1 MKFKCGA
8 SSGNRGKGQKIN
20 VRNILV
26 CLQCREIIFFYI
38 YMLVAFMLVLLLQM
52 YICDILGQN
61 DEVSSYLLRKTVS
74 CRCLFRFLD
83 LLLTVILARAI
94 EGTARS
100 ASMPWLFPGEHRR
113 CCKIFATANDASAT
127 LIGNSEA
134 TKIENIRTEFS
145 SVDIQTPG
153 LRSVSVNS
161 SSGLRIVAE
170 PNAHHTSKI
179 GKNNS
184 NVDIRSAK
192 K

>member
-1 MKFKCGA
+1 
-8 SSGNRGKGQKIN
+8 
-20 VRNILV
+20 
-26 CLQCREIIFFYI
+26 
-38 YMLVAFMLVLLLQM
+38 M

-61 DEVSSYLLRKTVS
+61 DEVSSYLLRKTVT

-113 CCKIFATANDASAT
+113 RCKNFCTANDASAT

-145 SVDIQTPG
+145 SIDVQTPVT
-153 LRSVSVNS
+153 VSVNS

-170 PNAHHTSKI
+170 PDTHNMSKI
-179 GKNNS
+179 GGK
-184 NVDIRSAK
+184 
-192 K
+192 